1 MADVFQKTADADPGG
16 HLDPAG
22 FDRHITNYFYPP
34 RAALE
39 PFISHFW
46 LLKWD
51 RAGALPY
58 ISEQVMHRP
67 FVDVYIATREAGIQ
81 CTFRGK
87 RAYQAT
93 SADRIAGARFR
104 PGAFHAFW
112 EGSPAGLHDRTLDI
126 RLVFPEADTL
136 FLERFRQ
143 LDDVVAIDAL
153 AELIQG
159 RHPQPDPRIALVNGI
174 IDSIDGDESIQTVRE
189 VARRFGW
196 SERWIQQLF
205 QEYVGVGLK
214 WQLQR
219 NKLLTAARR
228 IRRTDRPNW
237 SALAYE
243 LGYSSQQHFIT
254 EFKSVVGMTPLQY
267 KTDVGGETAGMRLV
281 KRSAAP
287 PTDRP

>member
-1 MADVFQKTADADPGG
+1 MADVFQKTAVGPEPGG

-22 FDRHITNYFYPP
+22 FDHHITNYFYPP
-34 RAALE
+34 PADLE
-39 PFISHFW
+39 PFVSHFW

-51 RAGALPY
+51 RAGGLPY

-67 FVDVYIATREAGIQ
+67 FVDAYVATREAGIQ
-81 CTFRGK
+81 CTFRGR
-87 RAYQAT
+87 RAYEAT

-112 EGSPAGLHDRTLDI
+112 EGSLARLHDLTLDI
-126 RLVFPEADTL
+126 RLVFPEADPS
-136 FLERFRQ
+136 FLERLRQ
-143 LDDVVAIDAL
+143 LDDVAAIDML
-153 AELIQG
+153 AKLIQA
-159 RHPQPDPRIALVNGI
+159 RHPRPDPRIALVNAI

-196 SERWIQQLF
+196 SERWIQELF

-219 NKLLTAARR
+219 NKLLAAARR
-228 IRRTDRPNW
+228 IRLTDRANW

-254 EFKSVVGMTPLQY
+254 EFKRVVGKTPVRY
-267 KTDVGGETAGMRLV
+267 KMDFSGGT
-281 KRSAAP
+281 P
-287 PTDRP
+287 Q